1 MLRGV
6 THHITATRE
15 DGTVFEVSYGY
26 GARSRR
32 PRRMLG
38 CLHCDWEE
46 RITCGGARHKGLDHL
61 AQAHGA
67 VGSPTMTADPRARR
81 RVFWAMAV
89 CFLISAVILWWA
101 TSQS

>member
-26 GARSRR
+26 GARQRR
-32 PRRMLG
+32 LLG

-46 RITCGGARHKGLDHL
+46 QITYGGARHKGLDHL

-81 RVFWAMAV
+81 QVLWAMTV
-89 CFLISAVILWWA
+89 CFLISVVILWWA
-101 TSQS
+101 TSQT

>member
-1 MLRGV
+1 M

-15 DGTVFEVSYGY
+15 DGAVFEVSYGY
-26 GARSRR
+26 GARQ
-32 PRRMLG
+32 RRMLA

-46 RITCGGARHKGLDHL
+46 QITYGGARHKGLDHL

-67 VGSPTMTADPRARR
+67 VGSPAMTADARARR
-81 RVFWAMAV
+81 QVLWAMTV

-101 TSQS
+101 TSRT